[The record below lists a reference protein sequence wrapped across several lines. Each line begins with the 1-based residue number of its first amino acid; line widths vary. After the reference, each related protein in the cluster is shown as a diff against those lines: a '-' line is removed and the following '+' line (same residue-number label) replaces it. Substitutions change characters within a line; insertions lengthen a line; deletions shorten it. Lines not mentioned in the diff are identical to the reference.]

1 MSDPNPAQG
10 GSPASGGGTGATA
23 SSGGNTAGQS
33 ASANPGLTLE
43 AIQGVVQAAV
53 APLQAKITSLENQ
66 ANAARRAGQKED
78 PKPTRID
85 PSALPEN
92 VRPMFE
98 AQQAELDRLKQSEA
112 QRAAAEAKAART
124 RAIDALIVNG
134 KYANPQIMRDLIEP
148 RLREGATGEIV
159 YDHNGRTLSLEQ
171 AVQDLGTQ
179 DVFRPAPGGNGAGP
193 APSAQVGSAPAP
205 QAFTAEQIHAMSPA
219 DRAKLRERVKNGE
232 EVAFKD

>member
-1 MSDPNPAQG
+1 MSDSNPAQG
-10 GSPASGGGTGATA
+10 GSQGTPLGTGGTA
-23 SSGGNTAGQS
+23 SSGAATAGQS
-33 ASANPGLTLE
+33 ASANTGLTLE
-43 AIQGVVQAAV
+43 AIQGAMQAAI

-112 QRAAAEAKAART
+112 QRAAAEAKAARQ
-124 RAIDALIVNG
+124 RAIDTLIANG

-179 DVFRPAPGGNGAGP
+179 DVFRPAPGGTGAG
-193 APSAQVGSAPAP
+193 ASQSATVGSAGAE
-205 QAFTAEQIHAMSPA
+205 QALTAEQIEAMSPA
-219 DRAKLRERVKNGE
+219 DRAKLRARITSGE
-232 EVAFKD
+232 QVAFKD